1 MKKSAPTTFH
11 RALRFISK
19 NPGCYSHELA
29 LALWPK
35 SHMHTK
41 VSNQGH
47 GAARGKAAWLC
58 GGSMA
63 GKLAKRGWVTSAPV
77 GSRSSTRY
85 IFALTS
91 AGVRELERLDK
102 EICTP
107 KSSCSPRKNPCQCEI
122 YESCP
127 QCRAEEGIQ
136 L

>member
-1 MKKSAPTTFH
+1 MKKSAFH
-11 RALRFISK
+11 RALEFISLY
-19 NPGCYSHELA
+19 PGCCPQMLA
-29 LALWPK
+29 LELWPK
-35 SHMHTK
+35 SKMHMQ

-63 GKLAKRGWVTSAPV
+63 GKLAKRGWVLSAPV

-85 IFALTS
+85 IYALTS
-91 AGVRELERLDK
+91 AGIRELERLDK

-107 KSSCSPRKNPCQCEI
+107 KNSRSPRKNPCQCEI